1 MAVCALGD
9 GYRLLLLSE
18 LGLLDLLIG
27 LVPLDE
33 QADEVDEDELEEGGE
48 GEGEA
53 QDDVNVEGGGVTNLG
68 EVVEMTGLSL
78 LPPTLGLAL
87 PPKPILVTERMVMMP
102 RATLEGV
109 SVFTTQKATQEQTT

>member
-68 EVVEMTGLSL
+68 EVVEMTGLSIATHL
-78 LPPTLGLAL
+78 GLGLAPEADL
-87 PPKPILVTERMVMMP
+87 
-102 RATLEGV
+102 GD
-109 SVFTTQKATQEQTT
+109 